1 MRTEQE
7 MMDLILSVARSD
19 ERIRAVLL
27 SGSRAN
33 PSIPADRY
41 QDYDITY
48 FVHDIQPFYNN
59 PDWVTSRFGKPL
71 IMQMPE
77 IMRDPVGDGHFV
89 YLMLFPDGNR
99 IDLSFVF
106 TPYVDDGE
114 PAVILLDKDR
124 GNGFIPPL
132 ATPTDTIWHIRPPDE
147 LNYRSC
153 CNNFWWC
160 LNNVAKGLARDELPY
175 TMQMLQ
181 EVVRAE
187 LHDMIGWY
195 IGSIHGYN
203 LSVGKSGKYFKR
215 YLSPDLYRRFTATY
229 SDSEPQH
236 IWAAIETMMDLFHQ
250 LALAVGTSTG
260 HPYPIED
267 EQGARQYLDQVR
279 ASLDNS
285 VT

>member
-33 PSIPADRY
+33 PNVPADRY
-41 QDYDITY
+41 QDYDVTY
-48 FVHDIQPFYNN
+48 FVHDIEPFYNN
-59 PDWVTSRFGKPL
+59 PDWVASRFGKPL

-77 IMRDPVGDGHFV
+77 IMRNPAGDGHFV

-99 IDLSFVF
+99 IDLSFEF
-106 TPYVDDGE
+106 TSHVDDGE
-114 PAVILLDKDR
+114 PALLMLDKDQ

-132 ATPTDTIWHIRPPDE
+132 AAPTDKVWHIQPPDE

-215 YLSPDLYRRFTATY
+215 YLSKELYQKFAATY
-229 SDSEPQH
+229 CDSEPQH
-236 IWAAIETMMDLFHQ
+236 IWAAIDTMMDLFHQ

-260 HPYPIED
+260 QPYPIDD
-267 EQGARQYLDQVR
+267 ELGARQYLNQVR
-279 ASLDNS
+279 ASLDRP